1 MKHLSLKK
9 NKFNYFFTTLL
20 LFFLCFSQLF
30 AATRTSTGTGNWNT
44 PALWTG
50 GIVPVAGDDVIIASG
65 HTVTLDVNSPN
76 LLTLTVNGT
85 LRLDGYNIDIS
96 GATIVSGVLDDNV
109 AGGISTFNGTFTVNA
124 AGTAQSTG
132 INQWNFGGNITN
144 NGTFNL
150 SGNLTYTFTNTLTIQ
165 GSSDL
170 NFGQSTALSTGTI
183 NSPYTVTV
191 LNSTAWVS
199 FNGTNNFTISGT
211 LINQNTNFTIIQGN
225 MVGAGTFTND
235 ANATL
240 LYEGGPSP
248 TVTNFNVSA
257 SGNRFRYNGGT
268 QSIRSATYHHV
279 ETSNSGTKSL
289 AGAVTLNGNL
299 SVVASSILNAAT
311 FDMDIKGGMYLAG
324 GGIFI
329 PQLRT
334 VTFSGGGSFNFANQ
348 DPINFYNLVVNKT
361 SDTDIVYANG
371 NINVN
376 NNLTLTRGLVYLGN
390 SNLTYG
396 GATGGLTR
404 IDGWIVTNGTGVLIR
419 TTGGSNLSFPVG
431 SATQLGRIAINTCA
445 SNASVR
451 FGTST
456 ATLPNNGAGSWFINN
471 GSTNSGVYFSSP
483 VGIGVLYGMSS
494 IGRYTGTWGALS
506 TNYPST
512 RDFETSVGFAFS
524 GGTVEFGIYT
534 ANPAIYFRTTWQV
547 GGNNIIIPTTTGTYN
562 YTISWK
568 NLTSPGTNENSA
580 TNQTTGYTIAGLTD
594 GDMYEVYIT
603 GVFPQIFFNF
613 FATDKAEIRTIEQ
626 WGNIAWA
633 SMENAFNGCSNLQLN
648 ATDNP
653 NLSAV
658 TSMNSMFSSCTALT
672 GNSSM
677 NSWNTSNVTDM
688 QHVFNGASSFNQ
700 PIGSWNV
707 GAVSNMGNMFQNA
720 TLFNQP
726 LGTWNTSNVTNMW
739 YMFVNATS
747 FNQSLAGWNVSN
759 VNNMGGILENTN
771 LNVANYDATL
781 IGWASQTVKPNVTLV
796 FTGLRYCSGFVARN
810 ILTST
815 PNNWVISGDINAC
828 PTFSAITATNVTTTS
843 FTANWT
849 IGTAPYT
856 LDVSTSST
864 FASFVSGY
872 NNLNVGNVSSY
883 NVTGLTANTLYYYR
897 VKHTSNTVISNTKMI
912 STILPAG
919 SGNVLTFGGTAKVE
933 AGNNVNFNG
942 TVSFALEAWIK
953 TNNAGATQTII
964 HRGNPS
970 PIFRNY
976 WFGLSANQLV
986 LSVIANST
994 QQDVVGT
1001 GTSGVIALGNW
1012 YHVVVVNNANTITFY
1027 INGVAYAGNVAIIG
1041 TFNNDIPSIFQIGYE
1056 EGLTTGQAFNGQID
1070 EVKIWN
1076 TMRTQAQIRA
1086 SMCSKLIGNESGLV
1100 AYFRLDENTGTMTE
1114 NKAYGANFDAN
1125 LIGSPSWATSS
1136 APLGDISVNTYAGS
1150 TLTLTDVDAMTI
1162 NDFSGTPAGIHLY
1175 KIKQAPNNLT
1185 LPTNYTTLYNSR
1197 YFGVFFVGG
1206 TNPKGDLTYQYAT
1219 NTQVIKPNALRFA
1232 RRDDPTT
1239 AWTQYGAVI
1248 NRLQAKAVR
1257 QSSIAGEYIL
1267 GERIGI
1273 TSNARN
1279 GGQMILFNGS
1289 SQYAQTG
1296 NPIVGNDFSI
1306 EFWAKM
1312 PSNST
1317 ISGTNWHQGRPFITM
1332 EAAGAINDYGITLL
1346 NNKFAFGTRNGAGV
1360 SVTIQSSA
1368 VVAVDTWS
1376 HIAVTRNSTT
1386 GVIQLYVNGKL
1397 DATGTGATGTLSGGT
1412 LMNIAKNFA
1421 SNIYWNGYIDEIRIW
1436 NTPLS
1441 ANTIKDMMNLRAN
1454 DTHPNFQNLVSYY
1467 RFDEGTGIYTED
1479 LQLGSDMQFFNTPT
1493 WASAD
1498 QPVGDGSV
1506 QRITVNTGDGASYTN
1521 FATPG
1526 VSMIF
1531 PNSGPY
1537 PNGDLVVTRLE
1548 TAPESY
1554 PNVSAPNNSNN
1565 FISCYWVIRNYGT
1578 NLTFNRL
1585 LELRLEQPVND
1596 NLGGQPFSAFKLYKR
1611 PDNATGASSWNFVQN
1626 ATGFGSLRFAG
1637 GPTDIDQ
1644 FSQFIIGSV
1653 TAPLSVGWVNFD
1665 GQRINTNQVELR
1677 WTTATETRNMG
1688 FEIQR
1693 STDGKEFTTIGFKDG
1708 GGNSS
1713 QTRRYSFVDDNAS
1726 SSYYYRLK
1734 QLDIDAVYEYS
1745 KLIYIR
1751 LESKTA
1757 TLLVYP
1763 NPTTESIQLQ
1773 TKTEWVNNPNLRAEL
1788 FNSVGQSI
1796 WQGKGNLLDIQEGIN
1811 IWLKQVKSGLYVLRL
1826 FTPDKVLESKFI
1838 KENK

>member
-44 PALWTG
+44 PSLWTG

-65 HTVTLDVNSPN
+65 HTVTLNLNSPN

-165 GSSDL
+165 GSSNL

-225 MVGAGTFTND
+225 MVGTGTFTND
-235 ANATL
+235 TNATL
-240 LYEGGPSP
+240 LYEGGASP
-248 TVTNFNVSA
+248 IVTNFNVSA
-257 SGNRFRYNGGT
+257 PGNMFRYNGGT
-268 QSIRSATYHHV
+268 QNVRGATYHHL

-289 AGAVTLNGNL
+289 TAAVALNGNL
-299 SVVASSILNAAT
+299 SVVASSTLNAAT

-404 IDGWIVTNGTGVLIR
+404 IDGWIVTNGTGALIR
-419 TTGGSNLSFPVG
+419 STGGSNLSFPVG
-431 SATQLGRIAINTCA
+431 SATRLGRIAINTCA
-445 SNASVR
+445 NNASVR

-456 ATLPNNGAGSWFINN
+456 ATVPNNGTGSWFINN
-471 GSTNSGVYFSSP
+471 ASTNSGVYFSSP
-483 VGIGVLYGMSS
+483 IGVGVLYGMSS
-494 IGRYTGTWGALS
+494 IGRYNGTWSALATQHPGS
-506 TNYPST
+506 
-512 RDFETSVGFAFS
+512 RDFETTTGFAFS
-524 GGTVEFGIYT
+524 GSTVEFGIYT

-562 YTISWK
+562 YTICWK

-580 TNQTTGYTIAGLTD
+580 TNQTNGYTIAGLTD

-815 PNNWVISGDINAC
+815 PNNWVISGDINDC

-849 IGTAPYT
+849 GIIGATSY
-856 LDVSTSST
+856 DIEISTSG
-864 FASFVSGY
+864 SFTGTPTQT
-872 NNLNVGNVSSY
+872 GITGVSS
-883 NVTGLTANTLYYYR
+883 VRTGLSPNMTYYYR
-897 VKHTSNTVISNTKMI
+897 VRQGTPSAGTWSNTKMI

-919 SGNVLTFGGTAKVE
+919 SGNTLTFAGTT
-933 AGNNVNFNG
+933 NINTG
-942 TVSFALEAWIK
+942 TSTSLQTTTFTYEAWIK
-953 TNNAGATQTII
+953 LSNLPALTQFPHIIGKDGFRKIFVNDDGRIGCLVRNTATTTFQTFSNN
-964 HRGNPS
+964 
-970 PIFRNY
+970 PIVV
-976 WFGLSANQLV
+976 NQ
-986 LSVIANST
+986 
-994 QQDVVGT
+994 
-1001 GTSGVIALGNW
+1001 W
-1012 YHVVVVNNANTITFY
+1012 YHVATTYDASKVLRLY
-1027 INGVAYAGNVAIIG
+1027 INGVLQTNTATLTG
-1041 TFNNDIPSIFQIGYE
+1041 TELLPNSLILGTDAFN
-1056 EGLTTGQAFNGQID
+1056 FNGQID
-1070 EVKIWN
+1070 EAKIWN
-1076 TMRTQAQIRA
+1076 IARTIAQIQA

-1346 NNKFAFGTRNGAGV
+1346 NNKFAFGTRDASGTP
-1360 SVTIQSSA
+1360 STIQSTA
-1368 VVAVDTWS
+1368 VVAVDSWN
-1376 HIAVTRNSTT
+1376 HVAVTRNSTT
-1386 GVIQLYVNGKL
+1386 GAIQLYVNGKL
-1397 DATGTGATGTLSGGT
+1397 DASGTGATGTLAGGT

-1479 LQLGSDMQFFNTPT
+1479 LQLGSDMQFFNAPT

-1506 QRITVNTGDGASYTN
+1506 QRITVNTGDGSSYTN
-1521 FATPG
+1521 FTTPG

-1578 NLTFNRL
+1578 NLTFNNL
-1585 LELRLEQPVND
+1585 LEMRLEQPVND

-1751 LESKTA
+1751 LESKTP

-1788 FNSVGQSI
+1788 FNSVGQSV

>member
-1 MKHLSLKK
+1 
-9 NKFNYFFTTLL
+9 
-20 LFFLCFSQLF
+20 
-30 AATRTSTGTGNWNT
+30 
-44 PALWTG
+44 
-50 GIVPVAGDDVIIASG
+50 PVAGDDVIIASG
-65 HTVTLDVNSPN
+65 HTVTLNLNSPN

-165 GSSDL
+165 GSSNL

-289 AGAVTLNGNL
+289 AGAVTLNGDL
-299 SVVASSILNAAT
+299 SVVASSTLNAST
-311 FDMDIKGGMYLAG
+311 FNMDIKGGMYLAG
-324 GGIFI
+324 GGVFAHNG
-329 PQLRT
+329 QT
-334 VTFSGGGSFNFANQ
+334 VTFSGSGSLSVPNQ
-348 DPINFYNLVVNKT
+348 SPIIFGNLIVNKT

-371 NINVN
+371 NITVN
-376 NNLTLTRGLVYLGN
+376 NNLTLTRGLVYLGS
-390 SNLTYG
+390 SNLTFSG
-396 GATGGLTR
+396 LVANLTR
-404 IDGWIVTNGTGVLIR
+404 TNGWVVTNGTGALIR
-419 TTGGSNLSFPVG
+419 TDGGSNLSFPVG

-483 VGIGVLYGMSS
+483 VGVGVLYGMSS

-547 GGNNIIIPTTTGTYN
+547 GGNNIIILTTTGTYN

-568 NLTSPGTNENSA
+568 NLTSPGTNENSTA
-580 TNQTTGYTIAGLTD
+580 NQTANHAIVGLTD

-603 GVFPQIFFNF
+603 GTFPRIFFNNGG
-613 FATDKAEIRTIEQ
+613 DKTKIKTIEQ
-626 WGNIAWA
+626 WGNVAWM
-633 SMENAFNGCSNLQLN
+633 SMENAFNGCSSLQLN
-648 ATDNP
+648 ATDSP

-658 TSMNSMFSSCTALT
+658 TSMNSMFSNCTAFT
-672 GNSSM
+672 GNNSM

-815 PNNWVISGDINAC
+815 PNNWVISGDINDC
-828 PTFSAITATNVTTTS
+828 PTFIAITATNVTTTS

-849 IGTAPYT
+849 GIIGATSY
-856 LDVSTSST
+856 DIEISTSG
-864 FASFVSGY
+864 SFTGTPTQT
-872 NNLNVGNVSSY
+872 GITGVSS
-883 NVTGLTANTLYYYR
+883 VRTGLSPNMTYYYR
-897 VKHTSNTVISNTKMI
+897 VRQGTPSAGTWSNTKMI

-919 SGNVLTFGGTAKVE
+919 SGNTLTFDGTARKVDIP
-933 AGNNVNFNG
+933 NNASVDFTNANTF
-942 TVSFALEAWIK
+942 TLEAWIK
-953 TNNAGATQTII
+953 FTHTGNYQEIISKRIPGAGYALQVSDGNLLAVVQNNVTNHTSVELPENTWI
-964 HRGNPS
+964 HVAAS
-970 PIFRNY
+970 F
-976 WFGLSANQLV
+976 
-986 LSVIANST
+986 SV
-994 QQDVVGT
+994 
-1001 GTSGVIALGNW
+1001 SGIYTL
-1012 YHVVVVNNANTITFY
+1012 Y
-1027 INGVAYAGNVAIIG
+1027 INGITEGGGTPFPITSNTQNLTIG
-1041 TFNNDIPSIFQIGYE
+1041 SRPDN
-1056 EGLTTGQAFNGQID
+1056 GLPFNGQID
-1070 EVKIWN
+1070 EVRVWN

-1136 APLGDISVNTYAGS
+1136 APLGDISVNTYGGS

-1232 RRDDPTT
+1232 HRDDPTA

-1267 GERIGI
+1267 GERNSI

-1296 NPIVGNDFSI
+1296 NTIVGNDFTI
-1306 EFWAKM
+1306 EFWTKM

-1332 EAAGAINDYGITLL
+1332 EAAGGTNDYGITLL
-1346 NNKFAFGTRNGAGV
+1346 NNNFAFGTRNSSGIA
-1360 SVTIQSSA
+1360 STIQSTNT
-1368 VVAVDTWS
+1368 VVANAWN
-1376 HIAVTRNSTT
+1376 HIAITRNSTT
-1386 GVIQLYVNGKL
+1386 GAIQLYVNGKL
-1397 DATGTGATGTLSGGT
+1397 DVTGTGATGTLSGGT

-1421 SNIYWNGYIDEIRIW
+1421 SNIYWDGYIDEIRIW

-1479 LQLGSDMQFFNTPT
+1479 LQLGSDMQFFNAPT

-1565 FISCYWVIRNYGT
+1565 FISCYWVIRNYGS

-1644 FSQFIIGSV
+1644 FSQFIIGST

-1751 LESKTA
+1751 LESKTE

-1788 FNSVGQSI
+1788 FNSVGQSV
-1796 WQGKGNLLDIQEGIN
+1796 WQGKGNLLDIQESIN